1 MILEAAGEIA
11 PRADH
16 DQQVGGETL
25 PLTGVGASGGIG
37 AHLAGDQVSRIGSQV
52 GELSNEVVEN
62 QFAILIGEG
71 RSKTASVSDGGG
83 KHIK

>member
-37 AHLAGDQVSRIGSQV
+37 AHLAGDQVSGRISW
-52 GELSNEVVEN
+52 
-62 QFAILIGEG
+62 
-71 RSKTASVSDGGG
+71 
-83 KHIK
+83 H